1 MFNGLM
7 SGAQALHHL
16 ILTLVKTQVVA
27 VAVAVVV
34 VVIGIGI
41 GVKVRL
47 QQHLCQQLVSQYLIE
62 DVLFVV
68 IRHTSQMFALTVVL
82 DCLSTTVS
90 SIQILF

>member
-1 MFNGLM
+1 MLNGQM

-16 ILTLVKTQVVA
+16 ILTLVKTQD
-27 VAVAVVV
+27 VVV
-34 VVIGIGI
+34 VVVVVGV

-68 IRHTSQMFALTVVL
+68 IHHTSQMFALIVVL
-82 DCLSTTVS
+82 DVFPQL
-90 SIQILF
+90 